1 MLIREM
7 TEEECVAV
15 VKSGRLARLACSKD
29 DRPYVVPIHYAY
41 AGRCLYSFSMPGRK
55 IEWMRA
61 NPHVCVQIDVF
72 SSAHQWKSVLLFG
85 QYQELPETTQWHAE
99 RLHAWSLL
107 QEHVNWWEPGGLKPW
122 PRQTLGASPHL
133 FYCISVD
140 EMTGRA
146 AVEEDRALNHRA
158 SIETRPYG
166 TSTAAPIKRPARR
179 SSRAAFA
186 LSSG

>member
-1 MLIREM
+1 MFIREM
-7 TEEECVAV
+7 TEEECIAV
-15 VKSGRLARLACSKD
+15 VKSGRLARLACSKE

-41 AGRCLYSFSMPGRK
+41 ADVASTASRCRAGRSSGCEPIRMSACRLTSFQARISGRACSYSGSIRSFRRRRNGMPSACTPGLFSRNISLVGAWG
-55 IEWMRA
+55 IEA
-61 NPHVCVQIDVF
+61 G
-72 SSAHQWKSVLLFG
+72 A
-85 QYQELPETTQWHAE
+85 
-99 RLHAWSLL
+99 
-107 QEHVNWWEPGGLKPW
+107 
-122 PRQTLGASPHL
+122 RQTLGASPHL

>member
-61 NPHVCVQIDVF
+61 NPHVCVQLDVF
-72 SSAHQWKSVLLFG
+72 SGTHQWKSVLLYG
-85 QYQELPETTQWHAE
+85 QYQELPETAQWHHE

-107 QEHVNWWEPGGLKPW
+107 QEHVNWWEPGGLKPG

-133 FYCISVD
+133 FYCVSVD

-146 AVEEDRALNHRA
+146 AVAEDM
-158 SIETRPYG
+158 G
-166 TSTAAPIKRPARR
+166 
-179 SSRAAFA
+179 
-186 LSSG
+186 